1 MSPSLA
7 ERDLACVWHPCTQMK
22 DHESIPLVETVRGE
36 GPWLYDT
43 QGRRYLDAV
52 SSWWVNLFGHA
63 QPDIARAIAEQA
75 AQLEHVIFAGHTHE
89 PAVRLAERL
98 LKLAPPGLGKVFFAD
113 NGSSAVEVA
122 LKMSYHRWI
131 NRGERRPYFVHL
143 DAAYHGETLGALAV
157 SDVGLYKDTYRP
169 LLLEALQTPAPDVR
183 RPDRAADIAGCLEA
197 LDRLLQER
205 GTQIGALILE
215 PLLQCAAGMRMHE
228 AEFVRGVAQRCAAHG
243 VHLIADEIAV
253 GFGRT
258 GTLFACEQAGIT
270 PDFLC
275 LSKGITGGFL
285 PLAVVL
291 TRDEV
296 YADFYADW
304 AEQKAFL
311 HSHSYTGN
319 PLACAAANA
328 TLDLFEARDVLGRN
342 RALGA
347 RMEARLRA
355 AVEDHPHVTGIRR
368 HGLVLACDL
377 VAQREPRVDFPAAQ
391 RRGLRAYRYGL
402 EHEALLRPLGH
413 TMYLMPP
420 YVLSDAQADTLIDT
434 LVGGIE
440 AAVSGPA

>member
-1 MSPSLA
+1 M
-7 ERDLACVWHPCTQMK
+7 
-22 DHESIPLVETVRGE
+22 
-36 GPWLYDT
+36 
-43 QGRRYLDAV
+43 
-52 SSWWVNLFGHA
+52 
-63 QPDIARAIAEQA
+63 
-75 AQLEHVIFAGHTHE
+75 
-89 PAVRLAERL
+89 
-98 LKLAPPGLGKVFFAD
+98 
-113 NGSSAVEVA
+113 
-122 LKMSYHRWI
+122 
-131 NRGERRPYFVHL
+131 HL

-291 TRDEV
+291 TRNEV

>member
-1 MSPSLA
+1 MSLA
-7 ERDLACVWHPCTQMK
+7 QRDLACVWHPCTQMK
-22 DHESIPLVETVRGE
+22 DHESLPLIEVARGE
-36 GPWLYDT
+36 GVWLYDT
-43 QGRRYLDAV
+43 SGRRYLDAV
-52 SSWWVNLFGHA
+52 SSWWVNIFGHA
-63 QPDIARAIAEQA
+63 QPHIAQAIAEQA
-75 AQLEHVIFAGHTHE
+75 SRLEHVIFAGHTHE
-89 PAVRLAERL
+89 PGVRLAERL
-98 LKLAPPGLGKVFFAD
+98 LELAPEDLGKVFFAD

-131 NRGERRPYFVHL
+131 NRGESRPYFVHL
-143 DAAYHGETLGALAV
+143 DGAYHGETLGALGV
-157 SDVGLYKDTYRP
+157 SDVGLYKDTYKP
-169 LLLEALQTPAPDVR
+169 LLLEALQTPAPDRR
-183 RPDRAADIAGCLEA
+183 RPDRAADIAACLQA
-197 LDRLLQER
+197 LDKLLDDK
-205 GTQIGALILE
+205 GSQIGALILE
-215 PLLQCAAGMRMHE
+215 PLVQCAAGMRMHE
-228 AEFVRGVAQRCAAHG
+228 AEFVRGVAERCAAHG

-253 GFGRT
+253 GFGRS

-291 TRDEV
+291 TTDAV

-304 AEQKAFL
+304 SAQKAFL

-328 TLDLFEARDVLGRN
+328 TLDLFAASDVLGRN
-342 RALGA
+342 RLLGE

-368 HGLVLACDL
+368 QGMILACDM
-377 VAQREPRVDFPAAQ
+377 VQSRSPRVDFPAEQ

-413 TMYLMPP
+413 TQYLMPP
-420 YVLSDAQADTLIDT
+420 YVISEQELDT
-434 LVGGIE
+434 LVDTMV
-440 AAVSGPA
+440 AAIHVAVAPE